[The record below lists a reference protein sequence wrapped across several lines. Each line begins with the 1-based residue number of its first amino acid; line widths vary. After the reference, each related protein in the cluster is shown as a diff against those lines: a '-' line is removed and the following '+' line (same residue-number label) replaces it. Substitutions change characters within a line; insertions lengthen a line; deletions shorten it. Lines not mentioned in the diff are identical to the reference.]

1 MFCFLDLLYFDILL
15 KETVFKKTICQCTL
29 KQIPSH
35 LEIHVKIY
43 DNWDSHCSN
52 CEKVV
57 LWLFTWQFNPL
68 PNNVAIKFKFELVL
82 MVESHQT
89 YQLFSLP
96 LVSECVNLK
105 QLLKHFSDSEVKNVI
120 LEHIPFRILK
130 NIDIVFS
137 YMWTLQ

>member
-1 MFCFLDLLYFDILL
+1 MSRFMTTETAIVQTVRKLSFDCLLDNLILCP
-15 KETVFKKTICQCTL
+15 TI
-29 KQIPSH
+29 
-35 LEIHVKIY
+35 
-43 DNWDSHCSN
+43 
-52 CEKVV
+52 
-57 LWLFTWQFNPL
+57 
-68 PNNVAIKFKFELVL
+68 AIKFKFELVL

-137 YMWTLQ
+137 YM